1 MRFTDDRGDRGG
13 GWGVRRTM
21 KEWDMVGSEDVE
33 ETEFVSVD
41 EECDAVPT
49 VTKGDRPEKTH

>member
-1 MRFTDDRGDRGG
+1 MTEGTEGLRG
-13 GWGVRRTM
+13 TM